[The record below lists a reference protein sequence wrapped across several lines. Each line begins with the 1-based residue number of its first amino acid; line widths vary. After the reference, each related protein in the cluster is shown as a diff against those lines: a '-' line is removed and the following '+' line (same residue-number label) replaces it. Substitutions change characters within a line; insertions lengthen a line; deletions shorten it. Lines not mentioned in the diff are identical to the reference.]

1 MKTSLATMLSVTGVL
16 AAGALAFAVNT
27 SVLDQAVTTSEAAP
41 ALQADVVPLADFT
54 PSGVTAS
61 AVTTQGAPTTAPA
74 PAPAPAITAE
84 VVAAVAAQSTY
95 NIDGVAA
102 ITLALSDNSL
112 SVVSV
117 TPAGGYTAAA
127 TAVNA
132 SRVEVVLTKS
142 NSVMRFSAQ
151 VLDGRIVTS
160 VVAEQPRVTSTAPS
174 KYNDDEGDDDDR
186 EHEENEN
193 DEREG
198 DDD

>member
-61 AVTTQGAPTTAPA
+61 ADTTQAAPA
-74 PAPAPAITAE
+74 PAPAVTAE
-84 VVAAVAAQSTY
+84 VAAAVAAQSTY

-102 ITLALSDNSL
+102 ITLAQSDNSL
-112 SVVSV
+112 SVISV
-117 TPAGGYTAAA
+117 TPASGYTAVA
-127 TAVNA
+127 TAVSA
-132 SRVEVVLTKS
+132 SRIEVVLTKS
-142 NSVMRFSAQ
+142 NSVMKFSAQ

-160 VVAEQPRVTSTAPS
+160 VVAEQPRTSAAAPTTRS
-174 KYNDDEGDDDDR
+174 YDDDEQDDDEHEDDDNEKDGDDD
-186 EHEENEN
+186 
-193 DEREG
+193 
-198 DDD
+198 

>member
-27 SVLDQAVTTSEAAP
+27 SVLDHAVTTSEAAP
-41 ALQADVVPLADFT
+41 TLQADVVSLSNLA
-54 PSGVTAS
+54 PIS
-61 AVTTQGAPTTAPA
+61 ATAPA
-74 PAPAPAITAE
+74 ATTQAAPTPAPAVTAE
-84 VVAAVAAQSTY
+84 VAAAVAAQSTY

-127 TAVNA
+127 TAVSA
-132 SRVEVVLTKS
+132 SRIEVVLTRS
-142 NSVMRFSAQ
+142 NSVMKFSAQ

-160 VVAEQPRVTSTAPS
+160 VVAEQPRATSTAPS
-174 KYNDDEGDDDDR
+174 KYNDDKGDDDDR

>member
-1 MKTSLATMLSVTGVL
+1 MKTSLATILSVTGVL

-27 SVLDQAVTTSEAAP
+27 SVLDHAVTTSEAAP

-54 PSGVTAS
+54 PSGVSTS
-61 AVTTQGAPTTAPA
+61 AVTTQVAPA
-74 PAPAPAITAE
+74 PAPVAPAVTAE
-84 VVAAVAAQSTY
+84 VAAAVAAQSTY

-117 TPAGGYTAAA
+117 TPASGYTAAA
-127 TAVNA
+127 TAVSA
-132 SRVEVVLTKS
+132 SRIEVVLTKS
-142 NSVMRFSAQ
+142 NSVMKFSAQ

-160 VVAEQPRVTSTAPS
+160 VVAEQPRVSTAAPS
-174 KYNDDEGDDDDR
+174 NYNDDDDDENDD

>member
-27 SVLDQAVTTSEAAP
+27 SVLDHAVTTSEAAP
-41 ALQADVVPLADFT
+41 TLQADVVSLSNLA
-54 PSGVTAS
+54 PIGATAP
-61 AVTTQGAPTTAPA
+61 AATTQAAPTPA
-74 PAPAPAITAE
+74 PAPAVTAE
-84 VVAAVAAQSTY
+84 VAAAVAAQSTY

-127 TAVNA
+127 TAVSA
-132 SRVEVVLTKS
+132 SRIEVVLTRS
-142 NSVMRFSAQ
+142 NSVMKFSAQ

-160 VVAEQPRVTSTAPS
+160 VVAEQPRVSSTAPT

>member
-27 SVLDQAVTTSEAAP
+27 SVLDHAVTTSEAAP
-41 ALQADVVPLADFT
+41 TLQADVVSLSNLA
-54 PSGVTAS
+54 PI
-61 AVTTQGAPTTAPA
+61 GATAPA
-74 PAPAPAITAE
+74 ATTQAAPTPAPAVTAE
-84 VVAAVAAQSTY
+84 VAAAVAAQSTY

-127 TAVNA
+127 TAVSA
-132 SRVEVVLTKS
+132 SRIEVVLTRS
-142 NSVMRFSAQ
+142 NSVMKFSAQ

>member
-27 SVLDQAVTTSEAAP
+27 SVLDHAVTTSEAAP
-41 ALQADVVPLADFT
+41 TLQADVVSLSNLA
-54 PSGVTAS
+54 PIS
-61 AVTTQGAPTTAPA
+61 ATAPA
-74 PAPAPAITAE
+74 ATTQAAPTPAPAVTAE
-84 VVAAVAAQSTY
+84 VAAAVAAQSTY

-127 TAVNA
+127 TAVSA
-132 SRVEVVLTKS
+132 SRIEVVLTRS
-142 NSVMRFSAQ
+142 NSVMKFSAQ

-174 KYNDDEGDDDDR
+174 KYNDDKGDDDDR

>member
-27 SVLDQAVTTSEAAP
+27 SVLDHAVTTSEAAP
-41 ALQADVVPLADFT
+41 TLQADVVSLSNLA
-54 PSGVTAS
+54 PI
-61 AVTTQGAPTTAPA
+61 GATAPA
-74 PAPAPAITAE
+74 ATTQAAPTPAPAVTAE
-84 VVAAVAAQSTY
+84 VAAAVAAQSTY

-127 TAVNA
+127 TAVSA
-132 SRVEVVLTKS
+132 SRIEVVLTKS
-142 NSVMRFSAQ
+142 NSVMKFSAQ

-160 VVAEQPRVTSTAPS
+160 VVAEQPRVKSTAPS

>member
-41 ALQADVVPLADFT
+41 TLQADVVSLSNLA
-54 PSGVTAS
+54 PI
-61 AVTTQGAPTTAPA
+61 GATAPA
-74 PAPAPAITAE
+74 ATTQAAPTPAPAVTAE
-84 VVAAVAAQSTY
+84 VAAAVAAQSTY

-127 TAVNA
+127 TAVSA
-132 SRVEVVLTKS
+132 SRIEVVLTKS
-142 NSVMRFSAQ
+142 NSVMKFSAQ

-160 VVAEQPRVTSTAPS
+160 VVAEQPRVKSTAPS

>member
-27 SVLDQAVTTSEAAP
+27 SVLDHAVTTSEAAP
-41 ALQADVVPLADFT
+41 TLQADVVSLSNLA
-54 PSGVTAS
+54 PIGATAS

-74 PAPAPAITAE
+74 VTAE
-84 VVAAVAAQSTY
+84 IAAAVAAQSTY

-127 TAVNA
+127 TAVSA
-132 SRVEVVLTKS
+132 SRIEVVLTRS
-142 NSVMRFSAQ
+142 NSVMKFSAQ

-174 KYNDDEGDDDDR
+174 KYNDDKGDDDDR

>member
-27 SVLDQAVTTSEAAP
+27 SVLDHAVTTSEAAP
-41 ALQADVVPLADFT
+41 ALQADVVSLADFT

-61 AVTTQGAPTTAPA
+61 AATTQVPPVAAPA
-74 PAPAPAITAE
+74 VTAE
-84 VVAAVAAQSTY
+84 VAAAVAAQSTY

-127 TAVNA
+127 TTVSA
-132 SRVEVVLTKS
+132 SRIEVVFTKS
-142 NSVMRFSAQ
+142 NSVLKFSAQ

-160 VVAEQPRVTSTAPS
+160 VVAEQSRVSSTVPA
-174 KYNDDEGDDDDR
+174 KYNDDEGDDR

>member
-61 AVTTQGAPTTAPA
+61 AVTTQGVPA
-74 PAPAPAITAE
+74 PAPAVTAE
-84 VVAAVAAQSTY
+84 VAAAVAAQSTY

-117 TPAGGYTAAA
+117 APAGGYTAAA
-127 TAVNA
+127 TAVSG
-132 SRVEVVLTKS
+132 SRIEVVFTKS
-142 NSVMRFSAQ
+142 NSVMKFSAQ

-160 VVAEQPRVTSTAPS
+160 VVAEQPRVSSTAPT

>member
-16 AAGALAFAVNT
+16 AAGALAFAANT
-27 SVLDQAVTTSEAAP
+27 SVLDHAVTTSEAAP
-41 ALQADVVPLADFT
+41 TLQADVVSLSNLA
-54 PSGVTAS
+54 PIGATAP
-61 AVTTQGAPTTAPA
+61 AATTQAAPA
-74 PAPAPAITAE
+74 PAPAVTAE
-84 VVAAVAAQSTY
+84 VAAAVAAQSTY

-102 ITLALSDNSL
+102 ITLAQSDNSL

-117 TPAGGYTAAA
+117 TPTGGYTAAA
-127 TAVNA
+127 TAVSA
-132 SRVEVVLTKS
+132 SRIEVVLTKS
-142 NSVMRFSAQ
+142 NSVMKFSAQ

-160 VVAEQPRVTSTAPS
+160 VVAEQPRVSSTAPT
-174 KYNDDEGDDDDR
+174 KYNDDEGDDDNR

>member
-27 SVLDQAVTTSEAAP
+27 SVLDHAVTTSEAAP

-54 PSGVTAS
+54 PSGVSAS
-61 AVTTQGAPTTAPA
+61 AVTTQVAPA
-74 PAPAPAITAE
+74 PAPAVTAE
-84 VVAAVAAQSTY
+84 VAAAVAAQSTY

-117 TPAGGYTAAA
+117 KPAGGYTAAA
-127 TAVNA
+127 TAVSA
-132 SRVEVVLTKS
+132 SRIEVVLTHS
-142 NSVMRFSAQ
+142 NSVMKFSAQ

>member
-27 SVLDQAVTTSEAAP
+27 SVLDHAVTTSEAAP
-41 ALQADVVPLADFT
+41 TLQADVVSLSNLA
-54 PSGVTAS
+54 PI
-61 AVTTQGAPTTAPA
+61 GATAPA
-74 PAPAPAITAE
+74 ATTQAAPTPAPAVTAE
-84 VVAAVAAQSTY
+84 VAAAVAAQSTY

-127 TAVNA
+127 TAVSA
-132 SRVEVVLTKS
+132 SRIEVVLTRS
-142 NSVMRFSAQ
+142 NSVMKFSAQ

-160 VVAEQPRVTSTAPS
+160 VVAEQPRVSSAAPT

>member
-27 SVLDQAVTTSEAAP
+27 SVLDHAVTTSEAAP

-61 AVTTQGAPTTAPA
+61 AATTQAAPA
-74 PAPAPAITAE
+74 PAPAVTAE
-84 VVAAVAAQSTY
+84 VAAAVAAQSTY

-127 TAVNA
+127 TAVSA
-132 SRVEVVLTKS
+132 SRIEVVLTKS
-142 NSVMRFSAQ
+142 NSVMKFSAQ

-160 VVAEQPRVTSTAPS
+160 VVAEQPRVSTAAPS
-174 KYNDDEGDDDDR
+174 NYNDDDDDENDDDEGD
-186 EHEENEN
+186 

>member
-27 SVLDQAVTTSEAAP
+27 SVLDHAVTTSEAAP
-41 ALQADVVPLADFT
+41 TLQADVVSLSNLA
-54 PSGVTAS
+54 PI
-61 AVTTQGAPTTAPA
+61 GATAPA
-74 PAPAPAITAE
+74 ATTQAAPTPAPAVTAE
-84 VVAAVAAQSTY
+84 VAAAVAAQSTY

-127 TAVNA
+127 TAVSA
-132 SRVEVVLTKS
+132 SRIEVVLTKS
-142 NSVMRFSAQ
+142 NSVMKFSAQ

-160 VVAEQPRVTSTAPS
+160 VVAEQPRVSSTAPT

>member
-27 SVLDQAVTTSEAAP
+27 SVLDHAVTTSEAAP
-41 ALQADVVPLADFT
+41 TLQADVVSLSNLA
-54 PSGVTAS
+54 PI
-61 AVTTQGAPTTAPA
+61 GATAPA
-74 PAPAPAITAE
+74 ATTQAAPTPAPAVTAE
-84 VVAAVAAQSTY
+84 VAAAVAAQSTY

-127 TAVNA
+127 TAVSA
-132 SRVEVVLTKS
+132 SRIEVVLTKS
-142 NSVMRFSAQ
+142 NSVMKFSAQ

-160 VVAEQPRVTSTAPS
+160 VVAEQPRVSSAAPT

>member
-61 AVTTQGAPTTAPA
+61 AVTTQGVPASAPA
-74 PAPAPAITAE
+74 PAPAVTAE
-84 VVAAVAAQSTY
+84 VAAAVAAQSTY

-127 TAVNA
+127 TTVSA
-132 SRVEVVLTKS
+132 SRIEIVLTKS
-142 NSVMRFSAQ
+142 NSVMKFSAQ

-160 VVAEQPRVTSTAPS
+160 VVAEQPRVSSAAPS
-174 KYNDDEGDDDDR
+174 NYNDDDDDDNDD

>member
-27 SVLDQAVTTSEAAP
+27 SVLDHAVTTSEAAP
-41 ALQADVVPLADFT
+41 TLQADVVSLSNLA
-54 PSGVTAS
+54 PI
-61 AVTTQGAPTTAPA
+61 GATAPA
-74 PAPAPAITAE
+74 ATTQAAPTPAPAVTAE
-84 VVAAVAAQSTY
+84 VAAAVAAQSTY

-127 TAVNA
+127 TAVSA
-132 SRVEVVLTKS
+132 SRIEVVLTRS
-142 NSVMRFSAQ
+142 NSVMKFSAQ

-160 VVAEQPRVTSTAPS
+160 VVAEQPRVSSTAPT

>member
-27 SVLDQAVTTSEAAP
+27 SVLDHAVTTSEAAP
-41 ALQADVVPLADFT
+41 TLQADVVSLSNLA
-54 PSGVTAS
+54 PI
-61 AVTTQGAPTTAPA
+61 GATAPA
-74 PAPAPAITAE
+74 ATTQAAPTPAPAVTAE
-84 VVAAVAAQSTY
+84 VAAAVAAQSTY

-127 TAVNA
+127 TAVSA
-132 SRVEVVLTKS
+132 SRIEVVLTRS
-142 NSVMRFSAQ
+142 NSVMKFSAQ

-174 KYNDDEGDDDDR
+174 KYNDDKGDDDDR

>member
-27 SVLDQAVTTSEAAP
+27 SVLDHAVTTSEAAP
-41 ALQADVVPLADFT
+41 TLQADVVSLSNLA
-54 PSGVTAS
+54 PI
-61 AVTTQGAPTTAPA
+61 GATAPA
-74 PAPAPAITAE
+74 ATTQAAPTPAPAVTAE
-84 VVAAVAAQSTY
+84 VAAAVAAQSTY

-127 TAVNA
+127 TAVSA
-132 SRVEVVLTKS
+132 SRIEVVLTRS
-142 NSVMRFSAQ
+142 NSVMKFSAQ

-160 VVAEQPRVTSTAPS
+160 VVAEQPRVTSAAPS

>member
-27 SVLDQAVTTSEAAP
+27 SVLDHAVTTSEAAP
-41 ALQADVVPLADFT
+41 TLQADVVSLSNLA
-54 PSGVTAS
+54 PI
-61 AVTTQGAPTTAPA
+61 GATAPA
-74 PAPAPAITAE
+74 ATTQAAPTPAPAVTAE
-84 VVAAVAAQSTY
+84 VAAAVAAQSTY

-117 TPAGGYTAAA
+117 TPAGGYTATA
-127 TAVNA
+127 TAVGA
-132 SRVEVVLTKS
+132 SRIEVVLTRS

-160 VVAEQPRVTSTAPS
+160 VVAEQPRVTSAAPS

>member
-27 SVLDQAVTTSEAAP
+27 SVLDHAVTTSEAAP
-41 ALQADVVPLADFT
+41 TLQADVVSLSNLA
-54 PSGVTAS
+54 PI
-61 AVTTQGAPTTAPA
+61 GATAPA
-74 PAPAPAITAE
+74 ATTQAAPTPAPAVTAE
-84 VVAAVAAQSTY
+84 VAAAVAAQSTY

-127 TAVNA
+127 TAVSA
-132 SRVEVVLTKS
+132 SRIEVVLTKS
-142 NSVMRFSAQ
+142 NSVMKFSAQ